1 MPPPCEAAGIPP
13 FDSTSGLVPSWTGAG
28 SACTCSPPG
37 GPSVSPIVAAEA
49 LHHADRSVRF
59 RHRTC
64 KGRKKSGMKAKCY
77 YYIRPR
83 DQSSRVST
91 HVDSLTARLTEEEKV
106 AAKLT
111 QEGSS
116 VPPLLF
122 RRRGNAPAAGEL
134 LSCPAAARRSSPLQ
148 LPEREWAHRGL
159 RQRGSSRQRP
169 GAVQR
174 AWRLRSRCHP
184 HQPRHLQVQRA
195 LEGPLLRLCGVP
207 FVWVRCRPR
216 ELPRL

>member
-13 FDSTSGLVPSWTGAG
+13 FDSTSGIVPNWTGAG

-37 GPSVSPIVAAEA
+37 GPSVSPMLKTNTA
-49 LHHADRSVRF
+49 ADRRLRF
-59 RHRTC
+59 RRKTC
-64 KGRKKSGMKAKCY
+64 KGEKIGLTPLATLHTATG
-77 YYIRPR
+77 PEQ
-83 DQSSRVST
+83 QSQYTCRQPHSETYRGGK
-91 HVDSLTARLTEEEKV
+91 LTA
-106 AAKLT
+106 KLFPGRQLGT
-111 QEGSS
+111 TF
-116 VPPLLF
+116 LF

-134 LSCPAAARRSSPLQ
+134 LSCPAAARRSSPIQ

-174 AWRLRSRCHP
+174 AWRLRSRCH
-184 HQPRHLQVQRA
+184 QPRHLQVQRA

-216 ELPRL
+216 

>member
-1 MPPPCEAAGIPP
+1 MRALLAPAHHLVDRPSRPSSPLKRFTTRIEA
-13 FDSTSGLVPSWTGAG
+13 SGSGTGLARG
-28 SACTCSPPG
+28 EKKRNETEMQHTPTGPEQQSQYTCRQPHSDTYRGGKSCGQTYPG
-37 GPSVSPIVAAEA
+37 RQLG
-49 LHHADRSVRF
+49 
-59 RHRTC
+59 T
-64 KGRKKSGMKAKCY
+64 
-77 YYIRPR
+77 
-83 DQSSRVST
+83 T
-91 HVDSLTARLTEEEKV
+91 T
-106 AAKLT
+106 
-111 QEGSS
+111 
-116 VPPLLF
+116 LF

-184 HQPRHLQVQRA
+184 HQPRHLQVQHA

-216 ELPRL
+216 

>member
-1 MPPPCEAAGIPP
+1 MDRC
-13 FDSTSGLVPSWTGAG
+13 GLCLHLLTTWWTVRLAHRPSPRFASARGSKGPVPAQDLQG
-28 SACTCSPPG
+28 
-37 GPSVSPIVAAEA
+37 E
-49 LHHADRSVRF
+49 
-59 RHRTC
+59 
-64 KGRKKSGMKAKCY
+64 KKSGMKAKCY
-77 YYIRPR
+77 YYTRPR

-148 LPEREWAHRGL
+148 LPERDWAHRGL

-216 ELPRL
+216 